1 MTLFETQCTDDL
13 LYSLLLMVA
22 YVDDDEDK
30 IDGSTPGLTGIT
42 VSSVYRS
49 LADELKIKR
58 KQD

>member
-1 MTLFETQCTDDL
+1 MTLFETQCTVDL
-13 LYSLLLMVA
+13 LQLLLLVD
-22 YVDDDEDK
+22 VDDDEDK

-58 KQD
+58 KRD

>member
-1 MTLFETQCTDDL
+1 VTLFETQCTVDL
-13 LYSLLLMVA
+13 LQLLLLVD
-22 YVDDDEDK
+22 VDDDEDK

-58 KQD
+58 KRD